1 VPDGRRQ
8 DSEKRNEG
16 EETLQSLSQMSH
28 GSAHSARDGE
38 AMLVETF
45 GML

>member
-1 VPDGRRQ
+1 MPDGRHQ

-28 GSAHSARDGE
+28 GSTRSTRDGE